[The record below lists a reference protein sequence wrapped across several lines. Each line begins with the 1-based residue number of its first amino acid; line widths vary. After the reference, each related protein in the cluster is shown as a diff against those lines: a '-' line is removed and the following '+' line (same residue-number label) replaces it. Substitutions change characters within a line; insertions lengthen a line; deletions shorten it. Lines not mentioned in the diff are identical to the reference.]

1 MTMSLRFLRSR
12 NVIIF
17 TVLTG
22 MTSFVLFFLTA
33 PSEVPYRWEA
43 SQQGASAVA
52 QIHVWPKTGCKL
64 EVLVDDQV
72 SHYSQETGLAAYFKS
87 RKCSIQIGLT
97 GHLSE
102 STLQGAGELKGTMRL
117 FEVSHADGSTATVR
131 LRLRCD

>member
-1 MTMSLRFLRSR
+1 MTMPLRSLRSR

-22 MTSFVLFFLTA
+22 MTSFVLFFLSA

-43 SQQGASAVA
+43 SQQGGSAVA
-52 QIHVWPKTGCKL
+52 EIHAWPKPGCKL
-64 EVLVDDQV
+64 DMLVDDAV
-72 SHYSQETGLAAYFKS
+72 YDFPQETGLATYFKS
-87 RKCSIQIGLT
+87 RKCSIQFGLT

-117 FEVSHADGSTATVR
+117 FEVSHADGSTTTIR
-131 LRLRCD
+131 LRHTCD